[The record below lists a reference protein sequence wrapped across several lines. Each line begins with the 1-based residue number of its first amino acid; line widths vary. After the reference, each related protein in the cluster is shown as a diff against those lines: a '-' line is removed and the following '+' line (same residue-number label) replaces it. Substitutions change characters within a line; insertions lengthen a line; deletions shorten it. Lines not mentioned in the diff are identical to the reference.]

1 MANLSP
7 GNLFIVAAPSGGGK
21 TSLVKALVSSLDGV
35 SISISHTTRCPRPG
49 EQQAVDY
56 FFVSE
61 HEFINMIDKK
71 SFIEYAKVFDH
82 YYGTSVEQI
91 NQRILA
97 GVDVVLDIDWQGAQ
111 QIKALFPHALSVFVI
126 PPSLAALKSRLNAR
140 RQDDAVV
147 ISARMAQARHELSH
161 FKEFDYLIVNDNF
174 EQAAEE
180 LRIIVKADRLN
191 ISRQAGTYSQL
202 LSILLTSQ

>member
-49 EQQAVDY
+49 EQQGIDY

-161 FKEFDYLIVNDNF
+161 FKEFDYLIINDNF

-180 LRIIVKADRLN
+180 LGIIVKADRLN
-191 ISRQAGTYSQL
+191 ISRQASTYSQL